1 MTHVKFRKMRFAD
14 VDATVPFQWNPD
26 NPASGVMANSIS
38 MIVVGFE
45 RYIVLATK
53 EALKL
58 DLDSEVREE
67 AEMFIA
73 QEAQHSA
80 AHRRHVNS
88 MVAQYPGLADT
99 FDQVNKSFED
109 LFAAKP
115 LEFHLAYIAAIE
127 ATFPPL
133 FTFMIEHRAKMYGG
147 DSRIASL
154 FLWHYVEEIEHRSSA
169 GIIYEGIVGDPWYQL
184 ATCRH
189 AIAHMNALGRI
200 VAEGFCASVPAE
212 DLGTDPRAAIWRS
225 ELITRTPI
233 LRRFA
238 KQSARSMFRDIPV
251 REILKMVAG
260 LVKSQNPY
268 HRTGDFAPPP
278 WFHTWMDSYE
288 AGEDMAH
295 YFGSD
300 RVLVAEPA

>member
-1 MTHVKFRKMRFAD
+1 MTMVQFD
-14 VDATVPFQWNPD
+14 VDKAVPFQWNPE
-26 NPASGVMANSIS
+26 NPASGLMANSIS

-58 DLDSEVREE
+58 HLDPEVREE
-67 AEMFIA
+67 AEVFIA

-80 AHRRHVNS
+80 AHRKHVNS
-88 MVAQYPGLADT
+88 MIAQYPGLSDT
-99 FDQVNKSFED
+99 FNRVNKSFED

-133 FTFMIEHRAKMYGG
+133 FTFMIEHRDKMYGG
-147 DSRIASL
+147 DSRVASL

-184 ATCRH
+184 ATLPH
-189 AIAHMNALGRI
+189 AIAHMNDLGRI
-200 VAEGFCASVPAE
+200 VADGFSASIPVE
-212 DLGTDPRAAIWRS
+212 DLGVDPRAAIWRT
-225 ELITRTPI
+225 EL
-233 LRRFA
+233 LRRIPLVRHFA
-238 KQSARSMFRDIPV
+238 KHNTPGIFRDIPT
-251 REILKMVAG
+251 REIVKMVVG

-278 WFHTWMDSYE
+278 WFHIWMDSYE

-295 YFGSD
+295 YVGSD
-300 RVLVAEPA
+300 RIAPVAQPA